1 MSGKPLMTRL
11 EIHGHGP
18 GALALHRMLQREGWE
33 GDTGLRERQQVSD
46 GHTTAKALQAAQ
58 ASLATRSLALSAG
71 SLQLI
76 KACTGS
82 LPAGSDITCVEVQIG
97 ARAASAVGEGLVM
110 RHSDLALEQLG
121 RVVSWSTLVD
131 HLDAKAM
138 PGGRSTAAPQGIAP
152 HDLRERSL
160 QRDQGATTCSKSAWH
175 IRVWADGDPG
185 EDALE
190 EDADQ
195 SAIVGRV
202 YVRGAPQGWALERFL
217 ADGPLALLPDQ
228 SPQSM
233 QLVWCA
239 NARQSE
245 SRLRTLREGPAQ
257 GGEQSLLRELR
268 MALPK
273 GIELMGID
281 PGLQCV
287 RLKRRA
293 RAQILQIC
301 PEDQQVDVWIAN
313 AAQSLHPVA
322 GQGLNLGL
330 RDAAELARCLV
341 TIQHIERQGETAQ
354 ANRMIGLL
362 RRFEEHRQRDRWLL
376 MRITDQLARQ
386 STRFWFQALAPQAL
400 KIARQSQLK
409 RFITRTFAFGPR
421 EAWPIWA

>member
-33 GDTGLRERQQVSD
+33 GDTGLRERQQAPD
-46 GHTTAKALQAAQ
+46 GHTTAQALQAAQ

-82 LPAGSDITCVEVQIG
+82 IPAGSDITCVEVQIG
-97 ARAASAVGEGLVM
+97 ARAARAVGEGLVM

-138 PGGRSTAAPQGIAP
+138 PGGNSTALPLGRPP
-152 HDLRERSL
+152 HDLSETSHHEDQRPTARS
-160 QRDQGATTCSKSAWH
+160 TSAWN

-239 NARQSE
+239 NTSQSE
-245 SRLRTLREGPAQ
+245 SRLRTLRGGP
-257 GGEQSLLRELR
+257 GRSGEQSLLRELG

-273 GIELMGID
+273 GIELTAID

-301 PEDQQVDVWIAN
+301 PEDRQVDVWIAN

-341 TIQHIERQGETAQ
+341 TIQHTERQSETPQ

-421 EAWPIWA
+421 EPWPLWA

>member
-33 GDTGLRERQQVSD
+33 GDTGLRERQQVPD
-46 GHTTAKALQAAQ
+46 GHTTAQALHAAQ

-82 LPAGSDITCVEVQIG
+82 IPAGSDITCVEVQIG

-138 PGGRSTAAPQGIAP
+138 PGGNSTALPLGRPP
-152 HDLRERSL
+152 HDLSETSHHEDQRPTARS
-160 QRDQGATTCSKSAWH
+160 TSAWN

-239 NARQSE
+239 NTSQSE
-245 SRLRTLREGPAQ
+245 SRLRTLRGGP
-257 GGEQSLLRELR
+257 GRSGEQSLLRELG

-273 GIELMGID
+273 GIELTAID

-301 PEDQQVDVWIAN
+301 PEDRQVDVWIAN

-341 TIQHIERQGETAQ
+341 TIQHTERQSETPQ

-421 EAWPIWA
+421 EPWPLWA

>member
-33 GDTGLRERQQVSD
+33 GDTGLRERLQVPD
-46 GHTTAKALQAAQ
+46 GHTTAQALQAAQ

-82 LPAGSDITCVEVQIG
+82 IPAGSDITCVEVQIG
-97 ARAASAVGEGLVM
+97 ARAASAIGEGLVM

-138 PGGRSTAAPQGIAP
+138 PGGNSTALPLGRPP
-152 HDLRERSL
+152 HDLSETSHHEDQRPTARS
-160 QRDQGATTCSKSAWH
+160 TSAWN

-239 NARQSE
+239 NTSQSE
-245 SRLRTLREGPAQ
+245 SRLRTLRGGPSRS
-257 GGEQSLLRELR
+257 GEQSLLRELG

-273 GIELMGID
+273 GIELTAID

-301 PEDQQVDVWIAN
+301 PEDRQVDVWIAN

-341 TIQHIERQGETAQ
+341 TIQHTERQSETPQ

-421 EAWPIWA
+421 EPWPLWA

>member
-33 GDTGLRERQQVSD
+33 GDTGLRERQQAPD
-46 GHTTAKALQAAQ
+46 GHTTAQALQAAQ

-82 LPAGSDITCVEVQIG
+82 IPAGSDITCVEVQIG

-138 PGGRSTAAPQGIAP
+138 PRGSSTALPLGRPP
-152 HDLRERSL
+152 HDLGETSHHEDQRPTTRS
-160 QRDQGATTCSKSAWH
+160 TSAWN

-239 NARQSE
+239 NTSQSE
-245 SRLRTLREGPAQ
+245 SRLRTLRRGPGQ
-257 GGEQSLLRELR
+257 SGEQSLLRELG

-273 GIELMGID
+273 GIELTAVD

-301 PEDQQVDVWIAN
+301 PGDRQVDVWIAN

-341 TIQHIERQGETAQ
+341 TIQHIERQSKTPQ
-354 ANRMIGLL
+354 TNRMIGLL

-421 EAWPIWA
+421 EPWPLWA